1 MWAFFGFGRPHIHIF
16 WVFNGKIIDIA
27 DRLVQ
32 KGKKRNADRESICLW
47 FIKATWY
54 SDPQHCLA
62 YADHV
67 LCPLIFQLKQVHGPE
82 LINLILKLENSLPIL
97 WLLIVAYNFLFLIH
111 LPIQLSQSEQLK
123 SNGLERSKTVGSD
136 IKSLDEREE
145 LLQQIRSKVLLN
157 METIVLA

>member
-1 MWAFFGFGRPHIHIF
+1 
-16 WVFNGKIIDIA
+16 
-27 DRLVQ
+27 
-32 KGKKRNADRESICLW
+32 
-47 FIKATWY
+47 
-54 SDPQHCLA
+54 
-62 YADHV
+62 
-67 LCPLIFQLKQVHGPE
+67 
-82 LINLILKLENSLPIL
+82 
-97 WLLIVAYNFLFLIH
+97 VAYNFLFLIH